1 MLDENE
7 RQKVLNDDL
16 QDKYF
21 ERLERIVKDC
31 NKTLRTLFICVSFF
45 ISIWIIGYFVV
56 ALLK

>member
-45 ISIWIIGYFVV
+45 ISIWIIGYLVV